1 MKYKHFTRAAAF
13 AALVFTLAACDS
25 SHETE
30 SSVDPVVAQQLLASR
45 ADPDKALAE
54 KVARALGNEP
64 GSLSYGVEVT
74 ADDGRV
80 QLWGTVD
87 STAVRKRMEL
97 SAAGVVGVKAVENR
111 LVVDPGA

>member
-1 MKYKHFTRAAAF
+1 MSYKVFIRAAAIAAF
-13 AALVFTLAACDS
+13 AFTLAACDS
-25 SHETE
+25 SHESE
-30 SSVDPVVAQQLLASR
+30 SAVDPTVAQQLLAAR